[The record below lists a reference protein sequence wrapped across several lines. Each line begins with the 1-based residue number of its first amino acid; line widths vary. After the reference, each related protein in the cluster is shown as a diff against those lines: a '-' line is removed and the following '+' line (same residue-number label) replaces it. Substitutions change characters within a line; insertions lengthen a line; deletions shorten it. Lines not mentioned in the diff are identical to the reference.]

1 MSLYIDCLNKFFKV
15 HGKKKNKL
23 QHNNIRKLNKKY
35 EIAIYNTLGI
45 ISNDEFIPS
54 WSIPV
59 DKIHDVV
66 NESLSYKYLL
76 YGISILRDKNMTSNS
91 YFKLY
96 IRYLLTKSN
105 IKLKNHFDL
114 VLLLSIFNLIKKN
127 TNEIVIFKWDKTKMI
142 SDKHFDYKIPTISEI
157 FYNEIEFNN
166 PNFYYKIFEIPRKF
180 IKY

>member
-15 HGKKKNKL
+15 HGNKKNKL
-23 QHNNIRKLNKKY
+23 QHKNIRKLNDKY

-45 ISNDEFIPS
+45 ISNDEFKPS

-76 YGISILRDKNMTSNS
+76 YGISILRDTNMTSNS

-96 IRYLLTKSN
+96 IQ
-105 IKLKNHFDL
+105 FDI
-114 VLLLSIFNLIKKN
+114 VLLLSIFNLVKKD

-142 SDKHFDYKIPTISEI
+142 SDKNFDYKIPTISEI
-157 FYNEIEFNN
+157 FYNDIEFNN
-166 PNFYYKIFEIPRKF
+166 PNFYYKIFEIPRKL